1 MTVGARMRG
10 RAAFGRESAAVWRPG
25 PDVLARS
32 RLARAMRRW
41 GYSSLADLH
50 RDSVDKPEWFWR
62 AALDD
67 LSITLVQPA
76 TAVVDASAGHEFP
89 RWFPGG
95 KLNIASHCVDRHA
108 ADPSSRDRT
117 AVIYEGDSGARRS
130 ITFGE
135 LGLEV
140 NRIARGLVA
149 LGIRKG
155 DRVALFLPVIP
166 EAAVALLACA
176 KIGAVAVPAFSGYG
190 PDPLASRLNASEA
203 SVLVTVDGTTRRGKR
218 VPMKDVADAAL
229 AQAPSVKHV
238 LVIKHDG
245 SDVALTA
252 GRDLRWEELG
262 ARSDEI
268 IETLPCDPNDPF
280 MIIYTSG
287 TTGAPKGIVHSHLGY
302 LLKPAI
308 DFGYAFDIQADD
320 RVGWIADMGWMLGPL
335 MIVGALQFGAGI
347 VFVEGLPDY
356 PDASRMWRI
365 VERNKI
371 TLLGLAPTAARGLK
385 ATSGGAAPS
394 QDLSSLRAFAST
406 GEAWDEPTW
415 RWLFETV
422 GGSRLP
428 ILNYTGGTETG
439 GGILSC
445 YTITPQAPASFSGPL
460 LGMDVDVLDQDGAR
474 TDGVGELVIHNTW
487 PGMTHGFWRDPG
499 RYLAAY
505 WDRWPGVWVH
515 GDLASVDADGYWHI
529 HGRSDDTIK
538 VAGRR
543 IGPAEIE
550 SALVTVPVVA
560 EAAVIGVPDAAKGQ
574 RIVAFVTLIGGAGE
588 IDQSEAGGVVARLV
602 GKAMVP
608 SEIIV
613 VPGLPKTKNG
623 KIMRRAIRSR
633 YLGEPSGDMSALDA
647 LTPLDLIP
655 VQVDLKSES

>member
-1 MTVGARMRG
+1 MQG
-10 RAAFGRESAAVWRPG
+10 RAAFGAPDTAVWHPA
-25 PDVLARS
+25 PDHLARS
-32 RLARAMRRW
+32 RLARAMAKW
-41 GYSSLADLH
+41 GYASLADLH
-50 RDSVDKPEWFWR
+50 RDSIDKPDWFWR

-67 LSITLVQPA
+67 LGITFSKPW
-76 TAVVDASAGHEFP
+76 TAVADRSGGHEFP

-95 KLNIASHCVDRHA
+95 KINLAAHCVDRHA
-108 ADPSSRDRT
+108 GDPASRDRM
-117 AVIYEGDSGARRS
+117 AVTYEGDTIASRS

-135 LGLEV
+135 LGREV
-140 NRIARGLVA
+140 NRIARGLLA
-149 LGIRKG
+149 LGVGKS
-155 DRVALFLPVIP
+155 DRVSLFMPVIP

-218 VPMKDVADAAL
+218 VPMKDVADAAV
-229 AQAPSVKHV
+229 AQSPSVKHV
-238 LVIKHDG
+238 LVIRHDG
-245 SDVALTA
+245 SDVALHP
-252 GRDLRWEELG
+252 GRDLRWDEVG
-262 ARSDEI
+262 TGSDAVV
-268 IETLPCDPNDPF
+268 ETVPCDPNDPF

-308 DFGYAFDIQADD
+308 DFGYAFDIQSDD

-335 MIVGALQFGAGI
+335 MIVGILQFGAGI
-347 VFVEGLPDY
+347 VFVEGLPDF
-356 PDASRMWRI
+356 PDASRMWQI
-365 VERNKI
+365 VERNKV
-371 TLLGLAPTAARGLK
+371 TFLGLAPTAARGLK
-385 ATSGGAAPS
+385 AATGGAAPA

-445 YTITPQAPASFSGPL
+445 YTITPQTPATFSGPL
-460 LGMDVDVLDQDGAR
+460 LGMDVNVLDQDGQP
-474 TDGVGELVIHNTW
+474 TDGIGELVMRNTW
-487 PGMTHGFWRDPG
+487 PGMTHSFWKDPQ
-499 RYLAAY
+499 RYLGTY
-505 WDRWPGVWVH
+505 WDRWPGIWVH
-515 GDLASVDADGYWHI
+515 GDLASIDSDGYWHI

-550 SALVTVPVVA
+550 SSLVTVSTVA
-560 EAAVIGVPDAAKGQ
+560 EAAVIGVPDEAKGQ
-574 RIVAFVTLIGGAGE
+574 RIVAFVTLKGGAIT
-588 IDQSEAGGVVARLV
+588 IDEAAAAGAVTRLV

-608 SEIIV
+608 SQIIV

-623 KIMRRAIRSR
+623 KIMRRAIRAR
-633 YLGEPSGDMSALDA
+633 YLGEPTGDMSALDA

-655 VQVDLKSES
+655 VQG